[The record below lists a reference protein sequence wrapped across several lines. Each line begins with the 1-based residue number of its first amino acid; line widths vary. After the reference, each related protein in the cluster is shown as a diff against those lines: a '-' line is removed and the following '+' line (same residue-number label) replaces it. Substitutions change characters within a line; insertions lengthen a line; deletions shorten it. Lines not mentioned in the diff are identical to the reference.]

1 MSDTV
6 GGIYPEA
13 NVSVPLFKFA
23 VILNRDYS
31 YEDINEYVKI
41 FLTSAF
47 FEKLYL
53 GSVGKQFVS

>member
-13 NVSVPLFKFA
+13 NVSVPPFKFA

-31 YEDINEYVKI
+31 YEDLKEYVKI
-41 FLTSAF
+41 F
-47 FEKLYL
+47 
-53 GSVGKQFVS
+53 